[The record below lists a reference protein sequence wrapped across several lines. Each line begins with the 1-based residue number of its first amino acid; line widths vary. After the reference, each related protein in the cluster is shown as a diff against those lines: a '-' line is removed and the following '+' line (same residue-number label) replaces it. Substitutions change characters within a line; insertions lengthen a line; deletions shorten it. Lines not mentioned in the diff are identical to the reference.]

1 MTFIYLDESGELG
14 FAKSS
19 SRFFVIATLATD
31 NPKRLKNRVRKVKKK
46 IFDAGWPS
54 EREIK
59 GTSLFG
65 CHRDRYIP
73 QKIRDDKDKHI
84 EQFLRAA
91 LFDESKVHY
100 SIVRKSRI
108 AQHIRD
114 AEYGIAYNFYTGKLL
129 TRAYEYFQGDIDLTV
144 DQRNKETHHKLPFD
158 GYVKTQ
164 IITECNHSSKLTIS
178 HRESHDVIGLQ
189 AVDFVSWAIFRK
201 FEHDDARFFNLL
213 KPYIGYCDNWYA

>member
-14 FAKSS
+14 FAHRSS
-19 SRFFVIATLATD
+19 KFFVIATLATE

-46 IFDAGWPS
+46 IFDAGWPLN
-54 EREIK
+54 REIK

-65 CHRDRYIP
+65 SHNDTSIP
-73 QKIRDDKDKHI
+73 QSIIDNKDDYVV
-84 EQFLRAA
+84 QFLNAA
-91 LFDESKVHY
+91 LFDESKVHF

-114 AEYGIAYNFYTGKLL
+114 ADYGIAYNFYTGKLL
-129 TRAYEYFQGDIDLTV
+129 TRAYAHFQGDIDLTV
-144 DQRNKETHHKLPFD
+144 DQRSKETHHKLPFD

-164 IITECNHSSKLTIS
+164 IITECNHSSKLVIS

-189 AVDFVSWAIFRK
+189 AVDFISWAIFRK
-201 FEHDDARFFNLL
+201 FEHQDDRFFNVLA
-213 KPYIGYCDNWYA
+213 PFVGYCDNWYA